1 MTPRNRVT
9 RATAALIA
17 AIFAAACSSG
27 DGGTIGPNQ
36 DVGTV
41 SGTVTEQGAGGVAG
55 VSVRLSRSGFS
66 NRNATTGSNGAY
78 TFSGVETGA
87 WTVTVTAPPGF
98 NLSGSATATVTV
110 ATNQTAT
117 VPAIVLVRV
126 PAGLQAAVDMGDNFF
141 SPQTARVLRGGMVTW
156 TNRGATAHNTTS
168 NQAGLWQSGNLN
180 PQGTF
185 SRTFPTAG
193 TFEYSCTLHAGMNG
207 TVIVE

>member
-1 MTPRNRVT
+1 M
-9 RATAALIA
+9 IA
-17 AIFAAACSSG
+17 AITAVGCSSG
-27 DGGTIGPNQ
+27 DGGTTDPNQ

-66 NRNATTGSNGAY
+66 NRNATTGGNGSF
-78 TFSGVETGA
+78 TFSGVETGS

-98 NLSGSATATVTV
+98 NLTGSATATVAV
-110 ATNQTAT
+110 ATNQTAS

-126 PAGLQAAVDMGDNFF
+126 PATLQAAVDMGDNFF
-141 SPQTARVLRGGMVTW
+141 SPQTARVLRGGTVTW
-156 TNRGATAHNTTS
+156 TNRGTVQHNTISST
-168 NQAGLWQSGNLN
+168 GLWQSGNLN

-185 SRTFPTAG
+185 NRTFPTAG
-193 TFEYSCTLHAGMNG
+193 TFEYSCTLHAGMTG